1 MIGLKLYFACI
12 LVFEQKK
19 KLMKEKEIWGMP
31 TF

>member
-12 LVFEQKK
+12 LVFEPKK
-19 KLMKEKEIWGMP
+19 MMKEKEIWGTP